1 VNIEEYKLTDDFDF
15 GPKVSVEID
24 GDLAKTLMT
33 LAQDGVFG
41 DDFCLTDLGPLVHHL
56 LTKRAKAGKRKR
68 NLMLKASQE
77 QFGEADAEQEAAIQY
92 FEKKRQ
98 PEDMENNEDN
108 E

>member
-1 VNIEEYKLTDDFDF
+1 MTIVDYDLSEHSDF
-15 GPKVSVEID
+15 GPKVPVEID

-41 DDFCLTDLGPLVHHL
+41 DDLCLTDLGTLVHHL

-68 NLMLKASQE
+68 KLMAKASQE
-77 QFGEADAEQEAAIQY
+77 RFGHMDAEQAEAIQY

>member
-1 VNIEEYKLTDDFDF
+1 VTIVEYDLSGDSDF

-41 DDFCLTDLGPLVHHL
+41 DDLSLTDLGTLVHHL
-56 LTKRAKAGKRKR
+56 LMKRAKAGKRKR
-68 NLMLKASQE
+68 SLVLKASQE
-77 QFGEADAEQEAAIQY
+77 KFGEADAEQEEAMQ
-92 FEKKRQ
+92 FFQKKLQ
-98 PEDMENNEDN
+98 TEDMENNEDK

>member
-1 VNIEEYKLTDDFDF
+1 MTIVEYDLSDDLDF

-41 DDFCLTDLGPLVHHL
+41 NDLSLTDLKTLVHHL
-56 LTKRAKAGKRKR
+56 LAKRAKAGKNKR
-68 NLMLKASQE
+68 DLILKASKE
-77 QFGEADAEQEAAIQY
+77 QMGQMDAEQEEAIQY

-98 PEDMENNEDN
+98 PEDMLNNENNE
-108 E
+108 